1 MTEKEYK
8 IVFRCDAS
16 IQIGSGHVMRCLTLA
31 DELSRRGAEC
41 SFICRQH
48 DGNLIK
54 EIQQQGYKVYPLP
67 LEHDLG
73 VESESKAILAHADW
87 LASTQHRD
95 AELSCLIVE
104 KMTPDWLIVD
114 HYALDESWEK
124 KLKPYCKK
132 IMVIDD
138 LADRKH
144 HCDVLLDQNF
154 GRDAQDYAAHVNED
168 CKLLCGSN
176 YALLR
181 PEFAEWRSYSLER
194 RQHNKLASILINLGG
209 VDKDNIT
216 IKILKALQTKSL
228 FDHCSITIVMGST
241 SPWIEAVKQQAA
253 TIQWHTVVKVGVNN
267 MAELM
272 ANSDLAIGAAGS
284 TSWER
289 CCLGLPTI
297 MLVLADNQQII
308 ASALEA
314 VGAART
320 FDINILEAE
329 PLAFDQV
336 IKSVVPKMKDMS
348 KAASNVTDGLGALR
362 LARFLFQ

>member
-1 MTEKEYK
+1 MTAKEYK

-31 DELSRRGAEC
+31 DELSRQGAEC

-48 DGNLIK
+48 DGNLIE

-67 LEHDLG
+67 LEQDLG
-73 VESESKAILAHADW
+73 VETENKDLLAHADW
-87 LASTQHRD
+87 LASTQQRD
-95 AELSCLIVE
+95 AELSRSIVE
-104 KMTPDWLIVD
+104 QIKPNWLIVD

-124 KLKPYCKK
+124 RLQPYCKK
-132 IMVIDD
+132 LMVIDD

-144 HCDVLLDQNF
+144 DCDVLLDQNF
-154 GRDAQDYAAHVNED
+154 GREPQDYAAYVNKD
-168 CKLLCGSN
+168 CELLCGSK

-209 VDKDNIT
+209 VDKDNMT
-216 IKILKALQTKSL
+216 TKILKELQTKSL
-228 FDHCSITIVMGST
+228 PDSCSITIVMGST
-241 SPWIEAVKQQAA
+241 SPWIEAVKKQAA
-253 TIQWHTVVKVGVNN
+253 IMQWRTVVKVGVNN

-272 ANSDLAIGAAGS
+272 ANSDVAIGAAGS

-308 ASALEA
+308 ASALEDA
-314 VGAART
+314 GAART
-320 FDINILEAE
+320 FDINILESE

-348 KAASNVTDGLGALR
+348 KAVSNVTDGLGALR